1 MAYSGSYSSTPSGTG
16 YGTTSGTSYGST
28 TGAGYGTGTGYST
41 GTGTS
46 YGSATGSAYSSG
58 TGYGSSTRGAYGS
71 TGYGSTA
78 GASAYGSYGS
88 STGTGY
94 SPAYSSGI
102 WQGNNAVFP
111 PLPQGQPPPPG
122 TTNLVMPPQ
131 QPQISAATLP
141 PQKNA
146 RPTSYNFKLRRAI
159 HPRAPLTILNDLA
172 GTEKVQ
178 FDYLDVPFIE
188 RQRRAWQMGVDVEQ
202 VGIFECRCTVQDL
215 EFIAEGAT
223 KVDAKNA
230 VSELAIQGLISKK
243 CELNDW
249 EGVGSTEDNCPWSVL
264 ASLALYRLYADWQ
277 TQGYTLPTELA
288 NMPGPNNL
296 NMKKGGQDQSGG
308 QDTFFDKPGQ
318 QDKPALQLINEMA
331 SKMKL
336 CIEFEMTGEVGQPND
351 KVFTMSLKVGESSYS
366 GQGKSKK
373 AAKQIAAQMAMDDKE
388 SWYVLPDEEPYYEE
402 EGEEGGGAAEGD
414 EPPSK
419 KPTLDEEKDTQ
430 DQEDTEQDTGDKGQ
444 QPGSHPANK

>member
-1 MAYSGSYSSTPSGTG
+1 MAYSGSYSTGNSGGGSGYGSTSGASYSTGTG
-16 YGTTSGTSYGST
+16 YGTGTTGYSSTAGTSYGS
-28 TGAGYGTGTGYST
+28 
-41 GTGTS
+41 
-46 YGSATGSAYSSG
+46 GSAYSSG
-58 TGYGSSTRGAYGS
+58 TGYGSGTKGAYGS
-71 TGYGSTA
+71 TGYGSTT
-78 GASAYGSYGS
+78 GGAYGSYGS
-88 STGTGY
+88 GTGTGGY
-94 SPAYSSGI
+94 GSAYSSGI
-102 WQGNNAVFP
+102 WHGTNAVFP

-122 TTNLVMPPQ
+122 TTKTVIPPQ

-141 PQKNA
+141 PQQQA

-188 RQRRAWQMGVDVEQ
+188 RQRRAWQMGVDVDQ
-202 VGIFECRCTVQDL
+202 VGIFECRCRVQDL

-230 VSELAIQGLISKK
+230 VSDLAIQGLISKK

-277 TQGYTLPTELA
+277 TQGYTLPNELA

-296 NMKKGGQDQSGG
+296 GTKKSGQDSG

-331 SKMKL
+331 SRMKL

-351 KVFTMSLKVGESSYS
+351 KVFTMTLKVGESTYS

-373 AAKQIAAQMAMDDKE
+373 AAKQIAAQMAMDDKD
-388 SWYVLPDEEPYYEE
+388 SWYVVPVEEPYDEE
-402 EGEEGGGAAEGD
+402 EEAEE

-419 KPTLDEEKDTQ
+419 KPTLDEEQDTQ